1 MERIKNIMKQNDQMG
16 EEMPTLDLLKQ
27 VGKSMKEIKDHSN
40 KLIEQRQKAIIWANC
55 YRLDI
60 IWT

>member
-60 IWT
+60 LWT

>member
-1 MERIKNIMKQNDQMG
+1 
-16 EEMPTLDLLKQ
+16 MPTLDLLKQ

-60 IWT
+60 LWT